1 MRTLEIQNEAI
12 PILKSSLS
20 FEKKLLEY
28 NYKKFSRQLKS
39 FEKKFDM
46 TTNQFIKAFNDG
58 SLGDDENWFDWLFAS
73 KSQSHIK
80 NKLDIINTIEV

>member
-12 PILKSSLS
+12 PILKSGLS
-20 FEKKLLEY
+20 FEKKLLKY
-28 NYKKFSRQLKS
+28 NYKKFAHQLKS

-46 TTNQFIKAFNDG
+46 STDDFLKAFNSG
-58 SLGDDENWFDWLFAS
+58 ALGDEKNWFDWLFAF
-73 KSQSHIK
+73 KAQSHVK